1 MLMQTLTLSID
12 KDLFFRLVTYE
23 TQTALC
29 FKDTLYGQN
38 ENFYL

>member
-1 MLMQTLTLSID
+1 MLMQILTLSTD

-29 FKDTLYGQN
+29 FKETPYGHVD
-38 ENFYL
+38 NFYL